1 MLVVKVDYEFCPNG
15 YTIFILFEYRSKG
28 NYNYCRTKVF
38 PIKQG
43 LLFFYFQY
51 ITITRKNS
59 FALGSNDRFFNY
71 YFNCCIAFVSSA
83 IATVN
88 NITPGKFDM
97 NYYMCTGENPSKYD
111 FLGKKASNPLS
122 CHTQNIQNIFFFKH
136 HVFLLIKVTDYG
148 HPERAFFQKL
158 ETFGLGQTN
167 RAEIL

>member
-1 MLVVKVDYEFCPNG
+1 MYSIPTVYNKRLLWSLPFSFMLVVKVDYEFCPNG

-59 FALGSNDRFFNY
+59 FVLGSNDRFFNY

-111 FLGKKASNPLS
+111 FLGKKVGTNPLS
-122 CHTQNIQNIFFFKH
+122 CYKIFKMSH
-136 HVFLLIKVTDYG
+136 ISLD
-148 HPERAFFQKL
+148 
-158 ETFGLGQTN
+158 
-167 RAEIL
+167 